1 MNPAGTVGTL
11 LMEDTVT
18 ATGSVFGWTIAG
30 TALQTLTFDNT
41 GATAATITVRN
52 NTNAA
57 TGLVGGNMVISAPIV
72 LNDDLIVNVAD
83 LGSFLTIS
91 GTINGG
97 GKTLSIL
104 GLGGATIGTAAI
116 TNLAGVTIG
125 SVHRATTISGS
136 NTRTGSGEGY
146 ALNVSNLAGV
156 THSGA
161 VTLNAGNINIA
172 AENYGTLTMSG
183 ALTTS
188 GNLTITGTGGLSK
201 SVYTDN
207 PTRSNTVAEKSL
219 VRLTAVN
226 ALTGNTSI
234 SGASVL
240 LSFTANNTAN
250 GRLSSAGTLTLGNAG
265 LVMDG
270 NVAASSSQAVTGT
283 TLTDRSGN
291 FVIVNRGNAGP
302 SLGAVNATLNL
313 GTITPGVESSVNFLT
328 VSGTNG
334 SGTTGGALIKV
345 SNPNTN
351 NMLGPWATTGTPGT
365 IGGNVLNWAAKDG
378 SGNVV
383 DATYTTT
390 TTTTFAGVNDATQN
404 TNWTSTDTA
413 VITLS
418 GNITANSLKLATSRN
433 SVSGVNLGTNTITL
447 TSGGLILTNVSANP
461 PASTLPYATWALTR
475 LDNTSMTI
483 QTSGSGLISAAT
495 PGTPLYIYAN
505 RPTYLSNPVVG
516 DATGRLVKG
525 GSGSLF
531 LSAASTMAG
540 VTIVGGE
547 LVLTGAATL
556 ATGNLSLN
564 NGGTLIQEGTLT
576 RNIGSASGQVSIG
589 VGGGGFAATA
599 NGLTLN
605 LTGTGTGGALTRTDV
620 GGNLIVTNFHSASG
634 VTGLT
639 STLDTTGGFILG
651 VGGNDSSGVGT
662 YSNSGSALA
671 VVSGATSGSGMLTL
685 LGPTSHNRSGSTNGA
700 IFGGGLIVLNGALSH
715 TGGLQVIGTNVFLGE
730 ANASYLAN
738 TQVNFNAGATLGTS
752 GTQNFEIGNAPGKIS
767 FGTLA
772 GGSDVA
778 DAGGFAAIGGVLNL
792 TLNGG
797 VPLNFTSPASNPYHL
812 HNLVLGSAHATHETR
827 LTNELTGP
835 VALSVMGAPAVRV
848 QGNLTGTTVTANL
861 AAGVLVLEGTNNT
874 YTGNLAP
881 SGAGVLRIGHGS
893 AFGGAGAKTISS
905 TGLTILDLNGFSN
918 SSTAHSW
925 TVGGNS
931 SLGNIVNTNTSTT
944 STVAGNVTLTGFG
957 SEAQISV
964 GGPGNIIFTGAIRNG
979 ADASGSHINFRG
991 SGTFTVSGDFD
1002 NQAITTAKNTN
1013 VYGSTVVFDN
1023 TGSFNT
1029 PLGTERLITNLGT
1042 SRLHLHNGA
1051 TFRLDGNN
1059 SANTIQ
1065 TVGNSGTAFD
1075 GPGNVVEVRSG
1086 TGVGQVTTLNL
1097 GALARGGVTGIGN
1110 GTVNFIE
1117 TNQGSGTANIT
1128 TVSQN
1133 WGSIATIP
1141 ILNGGSGYL
1150 VAPAVTITA
1159 VGGVGA
1165 SATATATISGGAVTS
1180 ITVVNPGGGYIN
1192 PAAITIAAPTG
1203 ASPVTA
1209 TASST
1214 LTASTPFLGSWAT
1227 YGRTTY
1233 ASVVGGNIEGLP
1245 NASYNT
1251 SAFTN
1256 ATITDITSTS
1266 NSIGAGTTTSVAMR
1280 FNTTATP
1287 TLSLTG
1293 TLAQAAAPLGILITD
1308 AVNTPT
1314 SITGGIISATEIVIH
1329 QYEPD
1334 HAFTIGSQLS
1344 SAAARVVVAGPGRVI
1359 LTNGTNNAATAAT
1372 VDQGTLEIATAN
1384 ALGTGAGTITLSSGA
1399 TLLYT
1404 GNTDYNRTPS
1414 GTGDG
1419 RVFLQGNASI
1429 LNNGTGTL
1437 LTLASN
1443 SGNAGTVSPAA
1454 FVIET
1459 AYGYDLT
1466 VGGSGNTNIAGI
1478 QIGAAAIIEGYGRLI
1493 KTGVGTVTL
1502 TQQNLIQG
1510 GIDIHQGTLAVN
1522 SVGAIQAWTPV
1533 NINGGTW
1540 NNASALMK
1548 QGGNID
1554 LTSGDITSTGGGSFT
1569 IQALNAKNTSGT
1581 SVVSASLG
1589 GDLAA
1594 VHKTEAGTL
1603 VFSNTNTY
1611 GGTTKVS
1618 GGALQVGSVGVGT
1631 TGTGAVSVQNGGTI
1645 LGTGIVRGGTFTA
1658 DNGSTLRPGDG
1669 VADSSHG
1676 TLTFTPA
1683 SASGSTSSLQGSI
1696 ILGISGATTT
1706 DATYGGNALGSAG
1719 YNAWLDGITGVGTH
1733 DRLSFT
1739 NPGSGTGYNVNF
1751 LTTTGSLQ
1759 VAGSGFVPQDGQVFN
1774 LLDWSNLVTTNFTGF
1789 NFNSGYLTG
1798 NNDEGADLN
1807 LPDISSF
1814 GLLWDFSRF
1823 TASGNIAV
1831 VSIVPEP
1838 SRALLL
1844 MLGLVGLMTRRRRS
1858 RSLSSL
1864 PL

>member
-1 MNPAGTVGTL
+1 MNFKGLLTISLTLFAGLLYAQTTYNYNTNAAANWSAIGAPGVGDIVNLSADLTAGRIITMNPAGTVGTL

-390 TTTTFAGVNDATQN
+390 TTTTFAGVSDATQN

-475 LDNTSMTI
+475 LDNTTMTI

-589 VGGGGFAATA
+589 VGGGGFAARREQTRGRRDGRVGMGRRGHA
-599 NGLTLN
+599 ASLPAPGRAAIRSA
-605 LTGTGTGGALTRTDV
+605 GAVR
-620 GGNLIVTNFHSASG
+620 A
-634 VTGLT
+634 
-639 STLDTTGGFILG
+639 
-651 VGGNDSSGVGT
+651 
-662 YSNSGSALA
+662 AAA
-671 VVSGATSGSGMLTL
+671 V
-685 LGPTSHNRSGSTNGA
+685 RSGSRKSSSVSSGKS
-700 IFGGGLIVLNGALSH
+700 GGRRCVGCRRRRRRKRCPRVR
-715 TGGLQVIGTNVFLGE
+715 
-730 ANASYLAN
+730 AS
-738 TQVNFNAGATLGTS
+738 
-752 GTQNFEIGNAPGKIS
+752 
-767 FGTLA
+767 
-772 GGSDVA
+772 
-778 DAGGFAAIGGVLNL
+778 
-792 TLNGG
+792 
-797 VPLNFTSPASNPYHL
+797 L
-812 HNLVLGSAHATHETR
+812 HQSQFPE
-827 LTNELTGP
+827 E
-835 VALSVMGAPAVRV
+835 
-848 QGNLTGTTVTANL
+848 
-861 AAGVLVLEGTNNT
+861 
-874 YTGNLAP
+874 
-881 SGAGVLRIGHGS
+881 
-893 AFGGAGAKTISS
+893 
-905 TGLTILDLNGFSN
+905 
-918 SSTAHSW
+918 
-925 TVGGNS
+925 
-931 SLGNIVNTNTSTT
+931 
-944 STVAGNVTLTGFG
+944 
-957 SEAQISV
+957 
-964 GGPGNIIFTGAIRNG
+964 IIFPRAHR
-979 ADASGSHINFRG
+979 
-991 SGTFTVSGDFD
+991 
-1002 NQAITTAKNTN
+1002 
-1013 VYGSTVVFDN
+1013 
-1023 TGSFNT
+1023 
-1029 PLGTERLITNLGT
+1029 
-1042 SRLHLHNGA
+1042 
-1051 TFRLDGNN
+1051 
-1059 SANTIQ
+1059 
-1065 TVGNSGTAFD
+1065 
-1075 GPGNVVEVRSG
+1075 
-1086 TGVGQVTTLNL
+1086 
-1097 GALARGGVTGIGN
+1097 
-1110 GTVNFIE
+1110 
-1117 TNQGSGTANIT
+1117 
-1128 TVSQN
+1128 
-1133 WGSIATIP
+1133 
-1141 ILNGGSGYL
+1141 
-1150 VAPAVTITA
+1150 
-1159 VGGVGA
+1159 
-1165 SATATATISGGAVTS
+1165 
-1180 ITVVNPGGGYIN
+1180 
-1192 PAAITIAAPTG
+1192 
-1203 ASPVTA
+1203 
-1209 TASST
+1209 
-1214 LTASTPFLGSWAT
+1214 
-1227 YGRTTY
+1227 GRTQ
-1233 ASVVGGNIEGLP
+1233 
-1245 NASYNT
+1245 
-1251 SAFTN
+1251 SA
-1256 ATITDITSTS
+1256 
-1266 NSIGAGTTTSVAMR
+1266 
-1280 FNTTATP
+1280 
-1287 TLSLTG
+1287 
-1293 TLAQAAAPLGILITD
+1293 
-1308 AVNTPT
+1308 
-1314 SITGGIISATEIVIH
+1314 
-1329 QYEPD
+1329 
-1334 HAFTIGSQLS
+1334 
-1344 SAAARVVVAGPGRVI
+1344 
-1359 LTNGTNNAATAAT
+1359 
-1372 VDQGTLEIATAN
+1372 
-1384 ALGTGAGTITLSSGA
+1384 
-1399 TLLYT
+1399 
-1404 GNTDYNRTPS
+1404 
-1414 GTGDG
+1414 
-1419 RVFLQGNASI
+1419 
-1429 LNNGTGTL
+1429 
-1437 LTLASN
+1437 
-1443 SGNAGTVSPAA
+1443 
-1454 FVIET
+1454 
-1459 AYGYDLT
+1459 
-1466 VGGSGNTNIAGI
+1466 
-1478 QIGAAAIIEGYGRLI
+1478 
-1493 KTGVGTVTL
+1493 
-1502 TQQNLIQG
+1502 
-1510 GIDIHQGTLAVN
+1510 
-1522 SVGAIQAWTPV
+1522 
-1533 NINGGTW
+1533 
-1540 NNASALMK
+1540 
-1548 QGGNID
+1548 
-1554 LTSGDITSTGGGSFT
+1554 
-1569 IQALNAKNTSGT
+1569 
-1581 SVVSASLG
+1581 
-1589 GDLAA
+1589 
-1594 VHKTEAGTL
+1594 
-1603 VFSNTNTY
+1603 
-1611 GGTTKVS
+1611 
-1618 GGALQVGSVGVGT
+1618 
-1631 TGTGAVSVQNGGTI
+1631 
-1645 LGTGIVRGGTFTA
+1645 
-1658 DNGSTLRPGDG
+1658 
-1669 VADSSHG
+1669 
-1676 TLTFTPA
+1676 
-1683 SASGSTSSLQGSI
+1683 
-1696 ILGISGATTT
+1696 
-1706 DATYGGNALGSAG
+1706 
-1719 YNAWLDGITGVGTH
+1719 
-1733 DRLSFT
+1733 
-1739 NPGSGTGYNVNF
+1739 
-1751 LTTTGSLQ
+1751 
-1759 VAGSGFVPQDGQVFN
+1759 
-1774 LLDWSNLVTTNFTGF
+1774 
-1789 NFNSGYLTG
+1789 
-1798 NNDEGADLN
+1798 
-1807 LPDISSF
+1807 
-1814 GLLWDFSRF
+1814 
-1823 TASGNIAV
+1823 
-1831 VSIVPEP
+1831 
-1838 SRALLL
+1838 
-1844 MLGLVGLMTRRRRS
+1844 RRRS
-1858 RSLSSL
+1858 RCLAL
-1864 PL
+1864 